1 MAVSHPPDALGRL
14 FCPRRTVR
22 DREEG
27 AGKAPACGTKIRM
40 AWARLSFLQMADSR
54 EVRTRGR
61 TCAEFSLGLQTS
73 ISRYPHDVEL
83 RGCKRRA
90 PGLHSGRGSWLPR
103 ARSRLNTDGEPS

>member
-40 AWARLSFLQMADSR
+40 AWARLSFLQMADSAR
-54 EVRTRGR
+54 CGRGAEHAPSSVWVCRPPSLVIRTMLN
-61 TCAEFSLGLQTS
+61 F
-73 ISRYPHDVEL
+73 